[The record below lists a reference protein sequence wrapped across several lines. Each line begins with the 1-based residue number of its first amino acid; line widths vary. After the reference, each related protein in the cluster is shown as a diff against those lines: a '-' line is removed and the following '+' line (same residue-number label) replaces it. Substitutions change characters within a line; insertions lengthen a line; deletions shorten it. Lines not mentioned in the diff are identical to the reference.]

1 MTDGD
6 RTAGDRVAV
15 RGLRAYGRHGVY
27 PQERR
32 DGQEFVV
39 DAVLT
44 VDTRPAA
51 ADDDLSRTVDYGA
64 LAGRLAAV
72 VTGEPVRLIE
82 TLAER
87 LAQVCLSERMVRDVE
102 ITVHKPHAPV
112 PCPVDDVTVTI
123 SRRRP

>member
-1 MTDGD
+1 MTGPDQ
-6 RTAGDRVAV
+6 VAL

-27 PQERR
+27 LHERR

-51 ADDDLSRTVDYGA
+51 ATDDLSRTVDYGA
-64 LAGRLAAV
+64 VAARLAAV
-72 VTGEPVRLIE
+72 VTGDPVQLIE

-87 LAQVCLSERMVRDVE
+87 LAQECLSERAVQEVE

-112 PCPVDDVTVTI
+112 SCPLDDVTVTI

>member
-1 MTDGD
+1 MT
-6 RTAGDRVAV
+6 TADKIAL

-27 PQERR
+27 ARERR

-44 VDTRPAA
+44 VDTLPAA
-51 ADDDLSRTVDYGA
+51 ATDDLSRTVDYGA
-64 LAGRLAAV
+64 LAARLAAV
-72 VTGEPVRLIE
+72 VTGDPVRLIE

-87 LAQVCLSERMVRDVE
+87 LAQECLSESPVLEVE

-112 PCPVDDVTVTI
+112 ACRLDDVTVTI

>member
-1 MTDGD
+1 MTD
-6 RTAGDRVAV
+6 RIAL

-27 PQERR
+27 PRERR

-39 DAVLT
+39 DAVLG

-51 ADDDLSRTVDYGA
+51 AADDLSRTVDYGA
-64 LAGRLAAV
+64 LAARLAAV
-72 VTGEPVRLIE
+72 VTGDPVRLIE
-82 TLAER
+82 TLADR
-87 LAQVCLSERMVRDVE
+87 LAQVCLSDRAVLEVE

-112 PCPVDDVTVTI
+112 SCPVDDVTVTI